1 MAAELRKRREPHER
15 MRALIAWLVTTRF
28 GNKQSDLC
36 KALGIA
42 PALLSGYKTGKT
54 TNGKE
59 MLFSALDQRRS

>member
-1 MAAELRKRREPHER
+1 